1 MSVGLPLILWLPAHG
16 IGGRVDLPVP
26 SWLAVYA
33 GAVVVAVS
41 FVVAIVFW
49 TKPRFAGTA
58 TGWPLPEAISKLLQ
72 CRALMGGLQLIGA
85 LALAAFL
92 VAAWGGPNDGGLGNP
107 APTWF
112 YVWFWVGIVP
122 ASFFLGRVWS
132 RMNPL
137 RLCSA
142 ALRILTRGRTATLP
156 RWVGYWPAALSLL
169 AFVWVELVYD
179 ESAQP
184 RTVALFVTM
193 YAVVNVAAGVV
204 FGSAWFE
211 QGDGFEVYAQMVS
224 HASPWGRRADGRVI
238 CRNPLRSLATAPTFP
253 DLTPVVLLILGSTA
267 FDGLSRT
274 TWWSDRVAGTGRAE
288 YLWLGTEGLVGAIA
302 VVAATYSLAV
312 WWTGR
317 FMPEGFEARARFA
330 HTIVPI
336 AIGYTVA
343 HYFSFALF
351 QGQEG
356 YLLANDPLVRGWNL
370 LGLQNSSVNYF
381 LMSAGAIAFVQV
393 GAIVVGHV
401 VAVLSAHDEAIASLP
416 KRDSRRGQY
425 PMIAVMILY
434 TSVGILLVSR
444 G

>member
-1 MSVGLPLILWLPAHG
+1 MVTPGLIITPPMHG

-33 GAVVVAVS
+33 GAIVVAVS
-41 FVVAIVFW
+41 FIIAIVFW
-49 TKPRFAGTA
+49 TKPRFASA
-58 TGWPLPEAISKLLQ
+58 TVGHPLPDQLSGWLSSSGVRVIL
-72 CRALMGGLQLIGA
+72 RASGLAVLTIFLI
-85 LALAAFL
+85 
-92 VAAWGGPNDGGLGNP
+92 AAWGGPNDGGVANP

-112 YVWFWVGIVP
+112 YVWFWVGLVP
-122 ASFFLGRVWS
+122 ASTAFGRFWS
-132 RMNPL
+132 LMNPL
-137 RLCSA
+137 RSVSA
-142 ALRILTRGRTATLP
+142 VIRRITPLRSVRLP
-156 RWVGYWPAALSLL
+156 SWVGYWPAVVGLL
-169 AFVWVELVYD
+169 AFVWLELVFD

-184 RTVALFVTM
+184 RTVALFVTV
-193 YAVVNVAAGVV
+193 YAAVHVVAGVV
-204 FGSAWFE
+204 FGDDWFDR
-211 QGDGFEVYAQMVS
+211 GDAFEVYALMVS
-224 HASPWGRRADGRVI
+224 YASPWGRDTAGRI
-238 CRNPLRSLATAPTFP
+238 ILRNPLRGLAAAPTFP
-253 DLTPVVLLILGSTA
+253 DLTPVVLTILGSTA

-274 TWWSDRVAGTGRAE
+274 TWWSNRVAGTDRAE
-288 YLWLGTEGLVGAIA
+288 YLWLGTEGLLGALVVVGA
-302 VVAATYSLAV
+302 TYGLAV

-317 FMPEGFEARARFA
+317 FMPDGFQARARFA

-370 LGLQNSSVNYF
+370 FGLQNANVNYF

-401 VAVLSAHDEAIASLP
+401 IAVLSAHDEAIGSLP
-416 KRDSRRGQY
+416 KRVSRLGQY

-434 TSVGILLVSR
+434 TSIGILLVSR